1 MSMKLKKAVIPVAGL
16 GTRFLPATKAVPKE
30 LLPIIDIP
38 SIQYVVQ
45 EAVNSGIQEIIF
57 VTGRGKDAIEDHFDE
72 APELEQILAERGQ
85 TETVEMLRRIVG
97 MTEVV
102 SVRQKKPLGLG
113 HAVLCARDLVGN
125 EPFAVMLAD
134 DLIDNDVPC
143 IRQLLEIFEEK
154 QESVVAL
161 MEVPHEDVHRYGVI
175 KGSEVKKR
183 LYQVEATVEKP
194 QASQAPS
201 RMAIIGRYILRP
213 EVFAILEKLPAGKG
227 GEIQLTDGLAQLVR
241 ERKVFGCEFEGD
253 RYDIGDKF
261 GFVRA
266 TVAYALKRPDLKDRV
281 IDYLKSTIN

>member
-1 MSMKLKKAVIPVAGL
+1 MKLKKAVIPVAGL

-30 LLPIIDIP
+30 LLPIIDVP

-45 EAVNSGIQEIIF
+45 EAVDSGIQEIIF

-161 MEVPHEDVHRYGVI
+161 MEVPQEDVHRYGVI

-281 IDYLKSTIN
+281 IDYLKSTIQ